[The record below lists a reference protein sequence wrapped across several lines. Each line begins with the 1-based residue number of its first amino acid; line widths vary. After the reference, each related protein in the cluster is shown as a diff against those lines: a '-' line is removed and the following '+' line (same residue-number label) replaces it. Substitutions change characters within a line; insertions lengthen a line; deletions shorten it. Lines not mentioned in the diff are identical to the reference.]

1 MMMSY
6 AGAMTKVSA
15 SILSADFSR
24 LGEEM
29 KRLEASGSDWAH
41 VDVMDGMFVPNI
53 TIGPSVIKAIRRC
66 ARIPFDV
73 HLMIQR
79 PERYIDDF
87 ITAGA
92 DYLTVHP
99 EADGDPLGAMRKITD
114 AGVRAGISINPET
127 EVKVLD
133 KYLDKADLV
142 LVMTVH
148 PGFGGQSFISSGLD
162 KVRYVRKWADEHNPK
177 LEISV
182 DGGIN
187 RSTGAECV
195 RAGATVLAAGSALFG
210 LEDMSP
216 EIKIWQGFGPDP

>member
-1 MMMSY
+1 MAY
-6 AGAMTKVSA
+6 CGAMTKVSA

-24 LGEEM
+24 LGAEM
-29 KRLEASGSDWAH
+29 KMLEASGSDWAH

-53 TIGPSVIKAIRRC
+53 TIGPSVIKAIRKC
-66 ARIPFDV
+66 TSIPFDV

-79 PERYIDDF
+79 PERYVTDF
-87 ITAGA
+87 IKAGA

-99 EADGDPLGAMRKITD
+99 EAEGDPLGAMGKISD
-114 AGVRAGISINPET
+114 AGAKAGISINPET
-127 EVKVLD
+127 DVKVLD

-142 LVMTVH
+142 LIMTVH
-148 PGFGGQSFISSGLD
+148 PGFGGQSFIPSGVE
-162 KVRYVRKWADEHNPK
+162 KIRYVRKWADEHNPK

-210 LEDMSP
+210 LADMSP
-216 EIKIWQGFGPDP
+216 EIRMWQGFGPDP